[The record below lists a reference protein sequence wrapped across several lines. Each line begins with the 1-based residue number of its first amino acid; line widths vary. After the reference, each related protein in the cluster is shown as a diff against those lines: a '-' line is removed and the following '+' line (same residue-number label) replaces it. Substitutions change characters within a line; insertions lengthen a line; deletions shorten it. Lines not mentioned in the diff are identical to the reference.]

1 MESFDRMF
9 EQFRVSGKEL
19 AAKIR
24 ELIHQGNVR
33 RIIVRDDHGNTFME
47 IPLTVAAIGAIA
59 APVLAAV
66 AAIATLVSNFEVVVE
81 RAAPAASQA
90 PHQARR
96 ADSTAGATEDQVNM
110 AATVPEHVD
119 KKGTKLE
126 DIAGTGQHDSLGG

>member
-1 MESFDRMF
+1 MFD
-9 EQFRVSGKEL
+9 QFRVSSQEL
-19 AAKIR
+19 TANVR

-33 RIIVRDDHGNTFME
+33 RIIVRDDHGHTFME
-47 IPLTVAAIGAIA
+47 IPLTVAAVGVIA

-66 AAIATLVSNFEVVVE
+66 AAIATLVSSFEIVVE
-81 RAAPAASQA
+81 RAAPPANQPASPA
-90 PHQARR
+90 TGT
-96 ADSTAGATEDQVNM
+96 SAGATEEKVNM

>member
-1 MESFDRMF
+1 MDTFDGVF

-19 AAKIR
+19 SAKVR

-33 RIIVRDDHGNTFME
+33 RIIVRDDRGHTFME
-47 IPLTVAAIGAIA
+47 IPLTVAGIEAIA

-66 AAIATLVSNFEVVVE
+66 AAMATLVSNFDILLE
-81 RAAPAASQA
+81 RAAPTGTEPQSAVTDASV
-90 PHQARR
+90 
-96 ADSTAGATEDQVNM
+96 GATEDKVNM
-110 AATVPEHVD
+110 AGTVPEHVD